1 MLTSSITT
9 PAKQVR
15 PRIVT
20 IAGVLTAINTFRLIA
35 ILFILAAIAGT
46 VPATSFIP
54 GIGDFLTGLT
64 APFIVFALFRR
75 KGVNTWATA
84 LVWHTVALVD
94 VVVAL
99 ALSFLASNSVLSPSL
114 VLLLPFTFLTAH
126 IISLVLLTRRTTKE
140 YYIGSPNK

>member
-1 MLTSSITT
+1 MVSTVGVT
-9 PAKQVR
+9 AQKRVR

-20 IAGVLTAINTFRLIA
+20 MAGVLTVINTFRLVA

-64 APFIVFALFRR
+64 APFIVFALLRR

-84 LVWHTVALVD
+84 LVWHTAALVD

-99 ALSFLASNSVLSPSL
+99 ALSFLTPNSVLSPSL
-114 VLLLPFTFLTAH
+114 ILLLPFMFLTAH

-140 YYIGSPNK
+140 YYMSSLNK